1 MADEQNIADNFSDL
15 IDKIVIQYNKGIILD
30 FVTTHSFKIIDE
42 AMDNLQDKFGNILS
56 AFEEIQKE
64 SSSSASNANYVDEML
79 SNVLKRRTVIQE
91 EIHERVEEVEATAKN
106 AENAA
111 SAFEVLK
118 DRTAEVEDMLSGI
131 KDVSVRTGILA
142 INASIE
148 AARAGSVG
156 NGFRI
161 IANEVRSLATQT
173 GDFAKKIELKLEEL
187 NKSVDE
193 INNSMT
199 GFIELFSKFRKSF
212 NGVLANLDENSATLK
227 DAGFSLAEITAS
239 IKEQDITI
247 REGFLSLKKIDNFLH
262 DTSTILDAVQTSHE
276 HLGTLLQQS

>member
-1 MADEQNIADNFSDL
+1 
-15 IDKIVIQYNKGIILD
+15 
-30 FVTTHSFKIIDE
+30 
-42 AMDNLQDKFGNILS
+42 MDNLQDKFGNILS

-64 SSSSASNANYVDEML
+64 SSSSASNASYVDEIL
-79 SNVLKRRTVIQE
+79 SGVLEKRNVIQE
-91 EIHERVEEVEATAKN
+91 EIHERVGEIEATAEN

-131 KDVSVRTGILA
+131 KDVSVKTGILA

-173 GDFAKKIELKLEEL
+173 GDFAKKIESKLEEL

-193 INNSMT
+193 INHSMT

-212 NGVLANLDENSATLK
+212 NGVLANFDENSVTLK
-227 DAGFSLAEITAS
+227 EAGSSLAEITAS
-239 IKEQDITI
+239 IKEQDSTI
-247 REGFLSLKKIDNFLH
+247 REGFLSLKKIDSFLR

-276 HLGTLLQQS
+276 HLGTLLQQN